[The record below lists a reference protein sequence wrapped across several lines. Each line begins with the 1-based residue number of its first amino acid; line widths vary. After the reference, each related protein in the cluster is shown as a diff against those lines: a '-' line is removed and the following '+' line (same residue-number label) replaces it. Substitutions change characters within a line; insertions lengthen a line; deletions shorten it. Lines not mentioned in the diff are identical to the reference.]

1 MADGVARFVFTDAS
15 LGVATRGDATGG
27 EAEELEKASGADARK
42 GGVLLDANRTW
53 IEAVLSAAALSRAS
67 LRGLA
72 PFHNW
77 KEPRLA
83 ARVAMRCL
91 RVSPRIDG

>member
-1 MADGVARFVFTDAS
+1 MSPPAGTGPAKLKNSNKRPGTD
-15 LGVATRGDATGG
+15 
-27 EAEELEKASGADARK
+27 
-42 GGVLLDANRTW
+42 GVLLDANRTW